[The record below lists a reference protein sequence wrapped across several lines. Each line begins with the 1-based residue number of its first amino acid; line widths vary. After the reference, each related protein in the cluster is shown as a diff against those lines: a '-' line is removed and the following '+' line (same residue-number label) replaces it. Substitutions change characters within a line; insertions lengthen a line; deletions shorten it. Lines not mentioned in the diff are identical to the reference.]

1 MELWDSR
8 GVLRGETGQFC
19 ARHGVRGDRRSRAG
33 DRNPNGGDRASGWR
47 DGCWRASLR
56 KNPGQ
61 DLGRLDMADF
71 SMNRRQLLASGAA
84 LAAAPALAQTP
95 AAADDATALAARIRS
110 GETTAREALLA
121 ALDRAE
127 AAQAKLNFAI
137 LIDRPG
143 AVSRLPAAERTPSIP
158 TFIKDLNDY
167 KGWPTRNG
175 SRAFEA
181 VPPATANERF
191 VDAFCQMNVNPIG
204 KTATPEFGLMC
215 VTEPL
220 SHGPTRNPWNP
231 DFSTGGSSG
240 GSAAA
245 VAAGVVPIAHANDGG
260 GSIRIPANLCGLFG
274 FKPSRS
280 RLAGQK
286 RDDNPA
292 AVAVDH
298 VLTRSVRDAALTM
311 VALQGQD
318 VPGMA
323 PIPRLNGPVGERFR
337 IGVITAAADNG
348 QPDTEVLG
356 GLARTRELLKSMG
369 HNVFDVA
376 WPFDPQAFARDF
388 TLLWAMGAAE
398 SLAGV
403 NKAFGPDGVA
413 KLEPL
418 TRYLAAMGA
427 GVSQADA
434 GALMG
439 RLAGY
444 RDAYNAS
451 FREHDLLLT
460 PVLARHAIPVGL
472 LGHHRPPADVMA
484 DMMRIVAYTPI
495 QNLAGAPAMSVP
507 IMTTTSGLPLGMH
520 LAGRRGDDARLLDL
534 AFQLEQAAPWAQRRP
549 PIWFGA

>member
-1 MELWDSR
+1 
-8 GVLRGETGQFC
+8 
-19 ARHGVRGDRRSRAG
+19 
-33 DRNPNGGDRASGWR
+33 
-47 DGCWRASLR
+47 
-56 KNPGQ
+56 
-61 DLGRLDMADF
+61 MADF
-71 SMNRRQLLASGAA
+71 RMNRRQLLASGAGLA
-84 LAAAPALAQTP
+84 MLPAAAPALAQRP

-110 GETTAREALLA
+110 GETTARDALVA

-127 AAQAKLNFAI
+127 AAQARLNFAI

-143 AVSRLPAAERTPSIP
+143 ALARLPAEARTPSIP

-175 SRAFEA
+175 SRAFDKA
-181 VPPATANERF
+181 PPASANERF
-191 VDAFCQMNVNPIG
+191 VDAFAQMNVNPIG

-220 SHGPTRNPWNP
+220 SHGPTRNPWSL
-231 DFSTGGSSG
+231 DHSTGGSSG

-286 RDDNPA
+286 PDDNPA

-311 VALQGQD
+311 AALQSRD
-318 VPGMA
+318 VPGL
-323 PIPRLNGPVGERFR
+323 PEVPRLNGPVGQRFR
-337 IGVITAAADNG
+337 IGVITAGADNA
-348 QPDTEVLG
+348 QPDQEVMG
-356 GLARTRELLKSMG
+356 GIARTRELLKAMG
-369 HNVFDVA
+369 HSVFDVA
-376 WPFDPQAFARDF
+376 WPFDPAAFARDF

-398 SLAGV
+398 SVAAV
-403 NKAFGPDGVA
+403 NKGFGAEGVA
-413 KLEPL
+413 RLEPL
-418 TRYLAAMGA
+418 TRYLAGMGG
-427 GVSQADA
+427 GVAPADVQA
-434 GALMG
+434 LFG

-460 PVLARHAIPVGL
+460 PVLARHAIPIGL

-484 DMMRIVAYTPI
+484 DMMRIVAYTPV
-495 QNLAGAPAMSVP
+495 QNLTGAAAMSVP
-507 IMTTTSGLPLGMH
+507 IMQTTSGLPLGMH
-520 LAGRRGDDARLLDL
+520 FAGRRGDDARLLDL
-534 AFQLEQAAPWAQRRP
+534 AFQLEQAAPWHQRRP
-549 PIWFGA
+549 PNWFGD